1 LIIGVIWK
9 RWLPAAIALCLLAL
23 PLQGLQGARA
33 QDDSRTFPETGMVV
47 RGRFLTYW
55 RANGGLAQQGYPIT
69 EERQE
74 VSPTNGKLYTV
85 QYFERAVFELHP
97 QNAQPYDVL
106 LSLLGAF
113 RYGEKYSKG
122 APDQHANDEPGSV
135 YLPETGKRVGG
146 TFLDYWQ
153 RNGGLAQQGYP
164 ISNEFTEVS
173 DLDGKPY
180 TVQYFER
187 AVFERHPENKPPHD
201 VLLSQLGTFRLR
213 QVQEQSSQAGSLKPI
228 GEMSVGRACH
238 SSTLLANG
246 KVLIAGGMERD
257 NVVTSSVE
265 IYDPATGKFSPA
277 GDMTSKRVCHAAVRL
292 VDGKVLIVGGFGTGL
307 LASAELYDPA
317 TGKFTPTGSMKEK
330 RGGFTATLLKD
341 GKALITG
348 GSDSAWYASAELYDP
363 ASGAFTF
370 TGNMTTPR
378 AGHTATLLPDGKVL
392 LTGGSS
398 SRTEVV
404 ASAEIYDPAKGTFT
418 ATGSMAAVRHKH
430 AAEML
435 SNGKVLVAG
444 GSDYRDWR
452 GRYSSAEIY
461 DPETGKFTATG
472 SMLNPRFKSRE
483 AIVPLK
489 DGRLL
494 VAGGGKLVEIY
505 DPQAGKFAAAS
516 GEVDTDR
523 FYTAAT
529 VLRDGRVLIT
539 GGYDYDIVSGKK
551 GWLYEV
557 GR

>member
-1 LIIGVIWK
+1 MINEIGK
-9 RWLPAAIALCLLAL
+9 KWLFAAMTLCLFAL
-23 PLQGLQGARA
+23 PLQGLQGAMA
-33 QDDSRTFPETGMVV
+33 QGDSRTFPETGMTVK
-47 RGRFLTYW
+47 GRFLTYW
-55 RANGGLAQQGYPIT
+55 LSNGELAQQGYPIT

-74 VSPTNGKLYTV
+74 ISPTDGKLYTV
-85 QYFERAVFELHP
+85 QYFERSIFEAHP

-106 LSLLGAF
+106 LSLLGIF
-113 RYGEKYSKG
+113 RYSEKYPKG
-122 APDQHANDEPGSV
+122 APDQDANNEPGSV
-135 YLPETGKRVGG
+135 HFPETGMRLGG

-180 TVQYFER
+180 RVQYFER
-187 AVFERHPENKPPHD
+187 AVFERHPENRLPYD
-201 VLLSQLGTFRLR
+201 MLLSQLGTLRLR
-213 QVQEQSSQAGSLKPI
+213 QVQEQASGAGSLKLI

-238 SSTLLANG
+238 SSTLLGNG

-265 IYDPATGKFSPA
+265 MYDPVTGKFTPA
-277 GDMTSKRVCHAAVRL
+277 GDMTSKRVCHAAVTL
-292 VDGKVLIVGGFGTGL
+292 ANGKVLIVGGFGTGL
-307 LASAELYDPA
+307 LSSAELYDPA
-317 TGKFTPTGSMKEK
+317 TGKFTATGSMKEK
-330 RGGFTATLLKD
+330 RGGFTATLLKG
-341 GKALITG
+341 GKVLITG

-363 ASGAFTF
+363 ASGTFTF

-378 AGHTATLLPDGKVL
+378 AAHTATLLPDGKVL
-392 LTGGSS
+392 LAGGSS
-398 SRTEVV
+398 SRTEVL

-418 ATGSMAAVRHKH
+418 ATGSMATARHKH

-435 SNGKVLVAG
+435 PNGKVLIAG
-444 GSDYRDWR
+444 GSDIRDWR

-461 DPETGKFTATG
+461 DAETGEFTATG

-505 DPQAGKFAAAS
+505 DAQAGKFAAAS
-516 GEVDTDR
+516 GEVDADR

-529 VLRDGRVLIT
+529 ALPDGRVLIT

-551 GWLYEV
+551 AWLYVV